1 MFVLDSHCD
10 TPSQIM
16 RLRDLS
22 LDNPYAHIDFPKLK
36 KGGVDASFFALYT
49 PGTMDPDAATRYA
62 LEMIAGVNDAV
73 EASSDIAALA
83 NTPEEAFR
91 NKDNGKISIFLG
103 MENGLPVQGSLA
115 LLRQFYRMG
124 VRYLTLT
131 HNTDNLIC
139 DSAAQGQRWG
149 GLSPFGREVVAEMN
163 RLGMIIDLAHA
174 SDKTFYDCI
183 KYSKAPVVS
192 THSCCRALAK
202 HRRNMTDDMIKCIA
216 EADGVIQ
223 INFYPLFL
231 SDEFADTLEHSG
243 LDPIADEIEARFIK
257 DPASESNRR
266 DWTEIQQKLAELKR
280 PSYKRIIDHIDHAV
294 SIAGVDHVGIGSDFD
309 GINVTPEGL
318 EDVSKMT
325 VLFEEMRKRGYSE
338 SDIEKIA
345 GLNFLRVMKTVE
357 SLAERK

>member
-1 MFVLDSHCD
+1 M
-10 TPSQIM
+10 
-16 RLRDLS
+16 
-22 LDNPYAHIDFPKLK
+22 
-36 KGGVDASFFALYT
+36 
-49 PGTMDPDAATRYA
+49 
-62 LEMIAGVNDAV
+62 
-73 EASSDIAALA
+73 
-83 NTPEEAFR
+83 
-91 NKDNGKISIFLG
+91 
-103 MENGLPVQGSLA
+103 
-115 LLRQFYRMG
+115 
-124 VRYLTLT
+124 TLT

-216 EADGVIQ
+216 EAGGVIQ

-231 SDEFADTLEHSG
+231 SDEFAETLENSG

-257 DPASESNRR
+257 DPASEANRR

-318 EDVSKMT
+318 EDVSKMP
-325 VLFEEMRKRGYSE
+325 VIFEEMRKRGYSE

-357 SLAERK
+357 SLAERR

>member
-1 MFVLDSHCD
+1 
-10 TPSQIM
+10 
-16 RLRDLS
+16 
-22 LDNPYAHIDFPKLK
+22 
-36 KGGVDASFFALYT
+36 
-49 PGTMDPDAATRYA
+49 
-62 LEMIAGVNDAV
+62 
-73 EASSDIAALA
+73 
-83 NTPEEAFR
+83 
-91 NKDNGKISIFLG
+91 
-103 MENGLPVQGSLA
+103 MENGLPIQGSLA

-124 VRYLTLT
+124 VRYMTLT

-139 DSAAQGQRWG
+139 DSAAQGRRWG

-216 EADGVIQ
+216 ETGGVIQ

-231 SDEFADTLEHSG
+231 SDEFAETLEHSG

-257 DPASESNRR
+257 DPASEANRR
-266 DWTEIQQKLAELKR
+266 DWIEIQQKLAELKR

-318 EDVSKMT
+318 EDVSKMP
-325 VLFEEMRKRGYSE
+325 VVFEEMRKRGYSE

-345 GLNFLRVMKTVE
+345 GLNFMRVMRTVE
-357 SLAERK
+357 SLAERR

>member
-1 MFVLDSHCD
+1 M
-10 TPSQIM
+10 
-16 RLRDLS
+16 
-22 LDNPYAHIDFPKLK
+22 
-36 KGGVDASFFALYT
+36 
-49 PGTMDPDAATRYA
+49 
-62 LEMIAGVNDAV
+62 
-73 EASSDIAALA
+73 
-83 NTPEEAFR
+83 
-91 NKDNGKISIFLG
+91 
-103 MENGLPVQGSLA
+103 
-115 LLRQFYRMG
+115 
-124 VRYLTLT
+124 TLT

-216 EADGVIQ
+216 ETGGVIQ

-231 SDEFADTLEHSG
+231 SDEFAETLEHSG

-257 DPASESNRR
+257 DPASEANRR
-266 DWTEIQQKLAELKR
+266 DWIEIQQKLAELKR

-318 EDVSKMT
+318 EDVSKMP

-345 GLNFLRVMKTVE
+345 GLNFMRVMRTVE
-357 SLAERK
+357 SLAERG

>member
-1 MFVLDSHCD
+1 M
-10 TPSQIM
+10 
-16 RLRDLS
+16 
-22 LDNPYAHIDFPKLK
+22 
-36 KGGVDASFFALYT
+36 
-49 PGTMDPDAATRYA
+49 
-62 LEMIAGVNDAV
+62 
-73 EASSDIAALA
+73 
-83 NTPEEAFR
+83 
-91 NKDNGKISIFLG
+91 
-103 MENGLPVQGSLA
+103 
-115 LLRQFYRMG
+115 
-124 VRYLTLT
+124 TLT

-139 DSAAQGQRWG
+139 DSAAQGHRWG

-202 HRRNMTDDMIKCIA
+202 HKRNMTDDMIKCIA
-216 EADGVIQ
+216 ETGGVIQ

-231 SDEFADTLEHSG
+231 SDEFAETLEHSG
-243 LDPIADEIEARFIK
+243 LDPIADEIEARFIM
-257 DPASESNRR
+257 DPASEANRR
-266 DWTEIQQKLAELKR
+266 DWIEIQQKLAELKR

-318 EDVSKMT
+318 EDVSKMP
-325 VLFEEMRKRGYSE
+325 VVFEEMRKRGYSE

-345 GLNFLRVMKTVE
+345 GLNFMRVMRTVE
-357 SLAERK
+357 SLAERR

>member
-1 MFVLDSHCD
+1 M
-10 TPSQIM
+10 
-16 RLRDLS
+16 
-22 LDNPYAHIDFPKLK
+22 
-36 KGGVDASFFALYT
+36 
-49 PGTMDPDAATRYA
+49 
-62 LEMIAGVNDAV
+62 
-73 EASSDIAALA
+73 
-83 NTPEEAFR
+83 
-91 NKDNGKISIFLG
+91 
-103 MENGLPVQGSLA
+103 
-115 LLRQFYRMG
+115 
-124 VRYLTLT
+124 TLT
-131 HNTDNLIC
+131 HNTDNQIC

-149 GLSPFGREVVAEMN
+149 GLSPFGREVIAEMN

-216 EADGVIQ
+216 ETGGVIQ

-231 SDEFADTLEHSG
+231 SDEFAETLEHSG

-257 DPASESNRR
+257 DPASEANRR
-266 DWTEIQQKLAELKR
+266 DWIEIQQKLAELKR

-318 EDVSKMT
+318 EDVSKMP
-325 VLFEEMRKRGYSE
+325 VVFEEMRMRGYSE
-338 SDIEKIA
+338 SDIQKIA
-345 GLNFLRVMKTVE
+345 GLNFMRVMKTVE
-357 SLAERK
+357 SLAERR

>member
-1 MFVLDSHCD
+1 M
-10 TPSQIM
+10 
-16 RLRDLS
+16 
-22 LDNPYAHIDFPKLK
+22 
-36 KGGVDASFFALYT
+36 
-49 PGTMDPDAATRYA
+49 
-62 LEMIAGVNDAV
+62 
-73 EASSDIAALA
+73 
-83 NTPEEAFR
+83 
-91 NKDNGKISIFLG
+91 
-103 MENGLPVQGSLA
+103 
-115 LLRQFYRMG
+115 
-124 VRYLTLT
+124 TLT

-139 DSAAQGQRWG
+139 DSAAQGHRWG

-216 EADGVIQ
+216 ETGGVIQ

-231 SDEFADTLEHSG
+231 SDEFAETLEHSG

-257 DPASESNRR
+257 DPASEANRR
-266 DWTEIQQKLAELKR
+266 DWIEIQQKLAELKR

-294 SIAGVDHVGIGSDFD
+294 SIAGVDHVGIGTDFD

-318 EDVSKMT
+318 EDVSKMP
-325 VLFEEMRKRGYSE
+325 VVFEEMGKRGYSE
-338 SDIEKIA
+338 ADIEKIA
-345 GLNFLRVMKTVE
+345 GLNFMRVMKTVE
-357 SLAERK
+357 SLAERR

>member
-1 MFVLDSHCD
+1 
-10 TPSQIM
+10 
-16 RLRDLS
+16 
-22 LDNPYAHIDFPKLK
+22 
-36 KGGVDASFFALYT
+36 
-49 PGTMDPDAATRYA
+49 
-62 LEMIAGVNDAV
+62 
-73 EASSDIAALA
+73 
-83 NTPEEAFR
+83 
-91 NKDNGKISIFLG
+91 
-103 MENGLPVQGSLA
+103 MENGLPIQGSLA

-124 VRYLTLT
+124 VRYMTLT

-139 DSAAQGQRWG
+139 DSAAQGHRWG

-216 EADGVIQ
+216 ETGGVIQ

-231 SDEFADTLEHSG
+231 SDEFAETLEHSG

-257 DPASESNRR
+257 DPASEANRSA
-266 DWTEIQQKLAELKR
+266 WIEIQQKLAELKR

-318 EDVSKMT
+318 EDVSKMP
-325 VLFEEMRKRGYSE
+325 VIFEEMRKRGYSE

-345 GLNFLRVMKTVE
+345 GLNFMRVMKTVE
-357 SLAERK
+357 SLAERR

>member
-1 MFVLDSHCD
+1 
-10 TPSQIM
+10 
-16 RLRDLS
+16 
-22 LDNPYAHIDFPKLK
+22 
-36 KGGVDASFFALYT
+36 
-49 PGTMDPDAATRYA
+49 
-62 LEMIAGVNDAV
+62 
-73 EASSDIAALA
+73 
-83 NTPEEAFR
+83 
-91 NKDNGKISIFLG
+91 
-103 MENGLPVQGSLA
+103 MENGLPIQGSLA

-124 VRYLTLT
+124 VRYMTLT

-216 EADGVIQ
+216 ETGGVIQ

-231 SDEFADTLEHSG
+231 SDEFAETLEHSG

-257 DPASESNRR
+257 DPASEANRR
-266 DWTEIQQKLAELKR
+266 DWIEIQQKLAELKR

-318 EDVSKMT
+318 EDVSKMP
-325 VLFEEMRKRGYSE
+325 VVFEEMRKRGYSE
-338 SDIEKIA
+338 SDIEKSQ
-345 GLNFLRVMKTVE
+345 VST
-357 SLAERK
+357 S

>member
-1 MFVLDSHCD
+1 
-10 TPSQIM
+10 
-16 RLRDLS
+16 
-22 LDNPYAHIDFPKLK
+22 
-36 KGGVDASFFALYT
+36 
-49 PGTMDPDAATRYA
+49 
-62 LEMIAGVNDAV
+62 
-73 EASSDIAALA
+73 
-83 NTPEEAFR
+83 
-91 NKDNGKISIFLG
+91 
-103 MENGLPVQGSLA
+103 MENGLPIQGSLA

-124 VRYLTLT
+124 VRYMTLT

-139 DSAAQGQRWG
+139 DSAAQGHRWG

-216 EADGVIQ
+216 ETGGVIQ

-231 SDEFADTLEHSG
+231 SDEFAETLEHSG

-257 DPASESNRR
+257 DPASEANRR
-266 DWTEIQQKLAELKR
+266 DWIEIQQKLAELKR

-309 GINVTPEGL
+309 GINVTPEDL
-318 EDVSKMT
+318 EDVSKMP
-325 VLFEEMRKRGYSE
+325 VVFEEMRKRGYSE

-345 GLNFLRVMKTVE
+345 GLNFMRVMKTVE
-357 SLAERK
+357 SLAERR

>member
-1 MFVLDSHCD
+1 
-10 TPSQIM
+10 
-16 RLRDLS
+16 
-22 LDNPYAHIDFPKLK
+22 
-36 KGGVDASFFALYT
+36 
-49 PGTMDPDAATRYA
+49 
-62 LEMIAGVNDAV
+62 
-73 EASSDIAALA
+73 
-83 NTPEEAFR
+83 
-91 NKDNGKISIFLG
+91 
-103 MENGLPVQGSLA
+103 
-115 LLRQFYRMG
+115 
-124 VRYLTLT
+124 
-131 HNTDNLIC
+131 
-139 DSAAQGQRWG
+139 
-149 GLSPFGREVVAEMN
+149 MN

-216 EADGVIQ
+216 ETGGVIQ

-231 SDEFADTLEHSG
+231 SDEFAETLEHSG

-257 DPASESNRR
+257 DPASEANRR
-266 DWTEIQQKLAELKR
+266 DWIEIQQKLAELKR

-318 EDVSKMT
+318 EDVSKMP
-325 VLFEEMRKRGYSE
+325 VVFEEMRKRGYSE

-345 GLNFLRVMKTVE
+345 GLNFMRVMRTVE
-357 SLAERK
+357 SLAERR

>member
-1 MFVLDSHCD
+1 M
-10 TPSQIM
+10 
-16 RLRDLS
+16 
-22 LDNPYAHIDFPKLK
+22 
-36 KGGVDASFFALYT
+36 
-49 PGTMDPDAATRYA
+49 
-62 LEMIAGVNDAV
+62 
-73 EASSDIAALA
+73 
-83 NTPEEAFR
+83 
-91 NKDNGKISIFLG
+91 
-103 MENGLPVQGSLA
+103 
-115 LLRQFYRMG
+115 
-124 VRYLTLT
+124 TLT
-131 HNTDNLIC
+131 HNTDNQIC
-139 DSAAQGQRWG
+139 DSAAQGHRWG

-202 HRRNMTDDMIKCIA
+202 HRRNMTDDMIKCTA
-216 EADGVIQ
+216 ETGGVIQ

-231 SDEFADTLEHSG
+231 SDEFAETLEHSG

-257 DPASESNRR
+257 NPASEANRR
-266 DWTEIQQKLAELKR
+266 DWIEIQQKLAELKR

-318 EDVSKMT
+318 EDVSKMP
-325 VLFEEMRKRGYSE
+325 VVFEEMRKRGYSE

-345 GLNFLRVMKTVE
+345 GLNFMRVMKTVE
-357 SLAERK
+357 SLAERR

>member
-1 MFVLDSHCD
+1 
-10 TPSQIM
+10 
-16 RLRDLS
+16 
-22 LDNPYAHIDFPKLK
+22 
-36 KGGVDASFFALYT
+36 
-49 PGTMDPDAATRYA
+49 
-62 LEMIAGVNDAV
+62 
-73 EASSDIAALA
+73 
-83 NTPEEAFR
+83 
-91 NKDNGKISIFLG
+91 
-103 MENGLPVQGSLA
+103 MENGLPIQGSLA

-124 VRYLTLT
+124 VRYMTLT

-216 EADGVIQ
+216 ETGGVIQ

-231 SDEFADTLEHSG
+231 SDEFAETLEHSG

-257 DPASESNRR
+257 DPASEANRR
-266 DWTEIQQKLAELKR
+266 DWIEIQQKLAELKR

-318 EDVSKMT
+318 EDVSKMP
-325 VLFEEMRKRGYSE
+325 VVFEEMRKRGYSE

-345 GLNFLRVMKTVE
+345 GLNFMRVMRTVE
-357 SLAERK
+357 SLAERR

>member
-1 MFVLDSHCD
+1 M
-10 TPSQIM
+10 
-16 RLRDLS
+16 
-22 LDNPYAHIDFPKLK
+22 
-36 KGGVDASFFALYT
+36 
-49 PGTMDPDAATRYA
+49 
-62 LEMIAGVNDAV
+62 
-73 EASSDIAALA
+73 
-83 NTPEEAFR
+83 
-91 NKDNGKISIFLG
+91 
-103 MENGLPVQGSLA
+103 
-115 LLRQFYRMG
+115 
-124 VRYLTLT
+124 TLT

-216 EADGVIQ
+216 ETGGVIQ

-231 SDEFADTLEHSG
+231 SDEFAETLEHSG

-257 DPASESNRR
+257 DPASEANRR
-266 DWTEIQQKLAELKR
+266 DWIEIQQKLAELKR

-318 EDVSKMT
+318 EDVSKMP
-325 VLFEEMRKRGYSE
+325 VVFEEMRKRGYSE

-345 GLNFLRVMKTVE
+345 GLNFMRVMRTVE
-357 SLAERK
+357 SLAERG

>member
-1 MFVLDSHCD
+1 M
-10 TPSQIM
+10 
-16 RLRDLS
+16 
-22 LDNPYAHIDFPKLK
+22 
-36 KGGVDASFFALYT
+36 
-49 PGTMDPDAATRYA
+49 
-62 LEMIAGVNDAV
+62 
-73 EASSDIAALA
+73 
-83 NTPEEAFR
+83 
-91 NKDNGKISIFLG
+91 
-103 MENGLPVQGSLA
+103 
-115 LLRQFYRMG
+115 
-124 VRYLTLT
+124 TLT

-216 EADGVIQ
+216 ETGGVIQ

-231 SDEFADTLEHSG
+231 SDEFAETLEHSG

-257 DPASESNRR
+257 DPASEANRR
-266 DWTEIQQKLAELKR
+266 DWIEIQQKLAELKR

-318 EDVSKMT
+318 EDASKMP
-325 VLFEEMRKRGYSE
+325 VVFEEMRKRGYSE

-345 GLNFLRVMKTVE
+345 GLNFMRVMRTVE
-357 SLAERK
+357 SLAERR

>member
-1 MFVLDSHCD
+1 
-10 TPSQIM
+10 
-16 RLRDLS
+16 
-22 LDNPYAHIDFPKLK
+22 
-36 KGGVDASFFALYT
+36 
-49 PGTMDPDAATRYA
+49 
-62 LEMIAGVNDAV
+62 
-73 EASSDIAALA
+73 
-83 NTPEEAFR
+83 
-91 NKDNGKISIFLG
+91 
-103 MENGLPVQGSLA
+103 MENGLPIQGSLA

-124 VRYLTLT
+124 VRYMTLT

-139 DSAAQGQRWG
+139 DSAAQGHRWG

-216 EADGVIQ
+216 ETGGVIQ

-231 SDEFADTLEHSG
+231 SDEFAETLEHSG

-257 DPASESNRR
+257 DPASEANRR
-266 DWTEIQQKLAELKR
+266 DWIEIQQKLAELKR

-318 EDVSKMT
+318 EDVSKMP
-325 VLFEEMRKRGYSE
+325 VVFEEMRKRGYSE

-345 GLNFLRVMKTVE
+345 GLNFMRVMRAVE
-357 SLAERK
+357 SLAELR

>member
-1 MFVLDSHCD
+1 
-10 TPSQIM
+10 
-16 RLRDLS
+16 
-22 LDNPYAHIDFPKLK
+22 
-36 KGGVDASFFALYT
+36 
-49 PGTMDPDAATRYA
+49 
-62 LEMIAGVNDAV
+62 
-73 EASSDIAALA
+73 
-83 NTPEEAFR
+83 
-91 NKDNGKISIFLG
+91 
-103 MENGLPVQGSLA
+103 MENGLPIQGSLA

-124 VRYLTLT
+124 VRYMTLT

-216 EADGVIQ
+216 ETGGVIQ

-231 SDEFADTLEHSG
+231 SDEFAETLEHSG

-257 DPASESNRR
+257 DPASEANRR
-266 DWTEIQQKLAELKR
+266 DWIEIQQKLAELKR
-280 PSYKRIIDHIDHAV
+280 PSYKRIIDHIDHTV

-309 GINVTPEGL
+309 GINVTPECL
-318 EDVSKMT
+318 EDVSKMP
-325 VLFEEMRKRGYSE
+325 VVFEEMRKRGYSE

-357 SLAERK
+357 SLAEHK

>member
-1 MFVLDSHCD
+1 
-10 TPSQIM
+10 
-16 RLRDLS
+16 
-22 LDNPYAHIDFPKLK
+22 
-36 KGGVDASFFALYT
+36 
-49 PGTMDPDAATRYA
+49 
-62 LEMIAGVNDAV
+62 
-73 EASSDIAALA
+73 
-83 NTPEEAFR
+83 
-91 NKDNGKISIFLG
+91 
-103 MENGLPVQGSLA
+103 MEIGLPVQGSLA
-115 LLRQFYRMG
+115 LLRLFYRMG

-216 EADGVIQ
+216 EAGGVIQ

-231 SDEFADTLEHSG
+231 SDEFAETLEHSG

-257 DPASESNRR
+257 DPASEANRR

-318 EDVSKMT
+318 EDVSKMP

>member
-1 MFVLDSHCD
+1 
-10 TPSQIM
+10 
-16 RLRDLS
+16 
-22 LDNPYAHIDFPKLK
+22 
-36 KGGVDASFFALYT
+36 
-49 PGTMDPDAATRYA
+49 
-62 LEMIAGVNDAV
+62 
-73 EASSDIAALA
+73 
-83 NTPEEAFR
+83 
-91 NKDNGKISIFLG
+91 
-103 MENGLPVQGSLA
+103 
-115 LLRQFYRMG
+115 
-124 VRYLTLT
+124 
-131 HNTDNLIC
+131 
-139 DSAAQGQRWG
+139 
-149 GLSPFGREVVAEMN
+149 
-163 RLGMIIDLAHA
+163 MIIDLAHA

-216 EADGVIQ
+216 ETGGVIQ

-231 SDEFADTLEHSG
+231 SDEFAETLEHSG

-257 DPASESNRR
+257 DPASEANRR
-266 DWTEIQQKLAELKR
+266 DWIEIQQKLAELKR

-318 EDVSKMT
+318 EDVSKMP

-345 GLNFLRVMKTVE
+345 GLNFMRVMRTVE
-357 SLAERK
+357 SLAERG

>member
-1 MFVLDSHCD
+1 M
-10 TPSQIM
+10 
-16 RLRDLS
+16 
-22 LDNPYAHIDFPKLK
+22 
-36 KGGVDASFFALYT
+36 
-49 PGTMDPDAATRYA
+49 
-62 LEMIAGVNDAV
+62 
-73 EASSDIAALA
+73 
-83 NTPEEAFR
+83 
-91 NKDNGKISIFLG
+91 
-103 MENGLPVQGSLA
+103 
-115 LLRQFYRMG
+115 
-124 VRYLTLT
+124 TLT

-139 DSAAQGQRWG
+139 DSAAQGHRWG

-163 RLGMIIDLAHA
+163 KLGMIIDLAHA

-216 EADGVIQ
+216 ETGGVIQ

-231 SDEFADTLEHSG
+231 SDEFAETLEHSG

-257 DPASESNRR
+257 DPASEANRR
-266 DWTEIQQKLAELKR
+266 DWIEIQQKLAELKR

-318 EDVSKMT
+318 EDVSKMP
-325 VLFEEMRKRGYSE
+325 VVFEEMRKRGYSE

-345 GLNFLRVMKTVE
+345 GLNFMRVMRTVE
-357 SLAERK
+357 SLAERR

>member
-1 MFVLDSHCD
+1 
-10 TPSQIM
+10 
-16 RLRDLS
+16 
-22 LDNPYAHIDFPKLK
+22 
-36 KGGVDASFFALYT
+36 
-49 PGTMDPDAATRYA
+49 
-62 LEMIAGVNDAV
+62 
-73 EASSDIAALA
+73 
-83 NTPEEAFR
+83 
-91 NKDNGKISIFLG
+91 
-103 MENGLPVQGSLA
+103 
-115 LLRQFYRMG
+115 
-124 VRYLTLT
+124 
-131 HNTDNLIC
+131 
-139 DSAAQGQRWG
+139 
-149 GLSPFGREVVAEMN
+149 
-163 RLGMIIDLAHA
+163 MIIDLAHA

-216 EADGVIQ
+216 EAGGVIQ

-257 DPASESNRR
+257 DPASELNRR

-318 EDVSKMT
+318 EDVSKMP